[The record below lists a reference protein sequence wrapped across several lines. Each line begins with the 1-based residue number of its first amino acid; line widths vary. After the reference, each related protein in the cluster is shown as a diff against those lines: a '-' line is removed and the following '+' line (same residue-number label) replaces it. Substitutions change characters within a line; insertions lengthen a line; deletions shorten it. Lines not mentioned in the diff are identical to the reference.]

1 MSTYI
6 LKFVMVPK
14 ERSRLFSKALYH
26 HDLLHKWSPD
36 FSSGVCTSSEQ
47 MKEILGSTFLAMCGK
62 WS

>member
-1 MSTYI
+1 MSTFT
-6 LKFVMVPK
+6 LNFVMVPK
-14 ERSRLFSKALYH
+14 ERSRPFRKALYH

-47 MKEILGSTFLAMCGK
+47 MKEILGSTFLVIYGK